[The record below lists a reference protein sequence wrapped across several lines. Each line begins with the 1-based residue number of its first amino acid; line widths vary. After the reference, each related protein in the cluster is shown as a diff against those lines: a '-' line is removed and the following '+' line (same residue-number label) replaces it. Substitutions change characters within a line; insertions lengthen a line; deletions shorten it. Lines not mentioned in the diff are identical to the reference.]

1 MGRNAAERLASRGIP
16 FMLVAPAVIQTT
28 IYTAFIKEEN
38 IPTAQKGFDSFH
50 PIDRIDQP
58 KDVGAVIANRMVN
71 HSGQGFPFQR

>member
-16 FMLVAPAVIQTT
+16 FMLVAPAVVQIT

-38 IPTAQKGFDSFH
+38 IPTALKGFASFH
-50 PIDRIDQP
+50 RIDQQ